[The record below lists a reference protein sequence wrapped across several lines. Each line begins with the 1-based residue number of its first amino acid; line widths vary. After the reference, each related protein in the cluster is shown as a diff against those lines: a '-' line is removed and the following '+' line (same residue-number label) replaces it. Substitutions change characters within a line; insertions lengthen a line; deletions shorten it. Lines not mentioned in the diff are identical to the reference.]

1 MYNHSTLDPNT
12 FMYIDSFLC
21 NTKEETYKTRGWI
34 YSKTGIVDD
43 ILLGDT
49 ELITEMHNW
58 MSNDPKHFFMD
69 RPDVLAV
76 YPDAINSGQLG
87 FHITVKRQDLDKPL
101 SIKVGEEVIK
111 LKDSL
116 LQDAIKQTGFKR
128 DHKDLIIVDDFYA
141 DPDLIREY
149 AMNNLNFNHS
159 DYHKGKRSSDRFIL
173 EGTKEKFE
181 QIIGRKVTNW
191 NHAEYANGVFQYCT
205 SQDPI
210 VYHVDTQTYAAMV
223 FLTPNAPLETGTAFY
238 KSKVTGATEFN
249 DASDLEEFNKT
260 FKGVSNELNFFDK
273 TQYEVMDTAANV
285 YNRLVLFN
293 SKRIHAATQYFGDA
307 IENARFFQ
315 LFFFDVE

>member
-12 FMYIDSFLC
+12 LMYIDSFFY
-21 NTKEETYKTRGWI
+21 NTKETYEIKGWI
-34 YSKTGIVDD
+34 YNKTGIVKD
-43 ILLGDT
+43 ILIGKRPV
-49 ELITEMHNW
+49 I
-58 MSNDPKHFFMD
+58 SNLWLD
-69 RPDVLAV
+69 RPDVVSV
-76 YPDAINSGQLG
+76 YPNASKHGMLG
-87 FHITVKRQDLDKPL
+87 FHVIIDKNDLNESFSILVKDNDN
-101 SIKVGEEVIK
+101 IIK

-116 LQDAIKQTGFKR
+116 LQDAIKHTGFKR
-128 DHKDLIIVDDFYA
+128 EHKDLIIVDDFYA
-141 DPDLIREY
+141 DPDLIRNY
-149 AMNNLNFNHS
+149 AMNNLNFEHS
-159 DYHKGKRSSDRFIL
+159 NYHKGKRSADRFIL

-191 NHAEYANGVFQYCT
+191 NHEKYANGVFQYCT

-223 FLTPNAPLETGTAFY
+223 FLTPDAPLETGTAFY
-238 KSKVTGATEFN
+238 KSKVTGAIEFSGEF
-249 DASDLEEFNKT
+249 DQEEFNKT

-273 TQYEVMDTAANV
+273 TQYELMDTAANV

-293 SKRIHAATQYFGDA
+293 AKRIHAATQYFGDA